1 MDTLKAIAESMEQTT
16 TARIAAGLVYK
27 NRLISIGVNEMK
39 SHPFQAKYGK
49 NKDSIFLHAEISTI
63 KNALRKIDVDA
74 FKNATLLIARLKR
87 PSAQAK
93 TWIYGLAKPCSG
105 CTRAIADFNIGNVI
119 YTDENGEFVKL

>member
-1 MDTLKAIAESMEQTT
+1 MDTLTAIAEGMEQTT
-16 TARIAAGLVYK
+16 TARVSAGLVYK
-27 NRLISIGVNEMK
+27 NRLISVGVNEMK

-63 KNALRKIDVDA
+63 KHALRKIDLDD
-74 FKNATLLIARLKR
+74 FRHATLLITRLKR

-105 CTRAIADFNIGNVI
+105 CSRAIADFNIGNVI
-119 YTDENGEFVKL
+119 YTNENGEFITL